1 MKSNNYRFDIF
12 VSGEESMRLNPL
24 LMEKLAGEEEYAAGR
39 DLEEIGAVKTAEED
53 RGMIRYT
60 VAGQPPHS
68 VTLTRRLVIHCDCD
82 VFLHKGCC
90 RHAVAV
96 WLYADRRKVPES
108 MMKKQAPE
116 TAAELSDMIL
126 REMPAEAN
134 VRLEVTL
141 VLPQKAGQ
149 ELRIGL
155 RTGEKK
161 LYVIKD
167 IRHFLTAL
175 EAGETIELGK
185 DFVYQPEWMRYSD
198 DDMRVLDLLRKLC
211 SAREPGTTA
220 CNPAANRLMRLPE
233 PFAEELLET
242 IGETTLRVMDQSGK
256 IQHGK
261 PVRGAQVPLHFAVNL
276 GPRGLQV
283 SGRIPPD
290 LQPVTAACTWIIAG
304 GSLIRTE
311 REQIRLIRL
320 IYENQYEGRC
330 LMEYPLSD
338 TERVIGEILPYLKI
352 RGAVEIGETLRKRLV
367 RLPLKTEVYLDR
379 DGKSVIATILF
390 RYGDI
395 TLNPFG
401 ANEKKITLDKGEQLL
416 LRDAE
421 GEHRVLDILAN
432 AGFRVG
438 KDNIR
443 LSGTDAVFDFVGKG
457 VKRLQEAADVF
468 LSREFKRIVP
478 RRPIMSGSMRMNGDR
493 IELMLTRDGE
503 PIDEILELMEALSR
517 KRRYFRLRS
526 GEFLDLEDL
535 AGWQETA
542 AGIYE
547 AAVRD
552 GNELNRDTIVLR
564 AYRAGYLTSMLENS
578 GIKIV
583 LDAKVRELSES
594 LAAGGRETDAPEMAS
609 GVSLRDYQKRGYEWM
624 IALDRMHMGGILAD
638 DMGLGKTA
646 QIIALLIATREA
658 GRTSLVVAPTSLTY
672 NWLSEF
678 RKFAPN
684 LSVTVL
690 SGNGTQRAGLIRH
703 IISNGDVD
711 VVITSYP
718 LIRRDI
724 GLLKDHQFRFV
735 ILDEAQ
741 NIKNAGSV
749 AAQAVKQLQADTRF
763 ALTGTPMENGV
774 GELWSLFD
782 FVLPGYLP
790 GYNTF
795 LRKYQD
801 GENADDLLKKI
812 HPFLIRRLKQDVLE
826 ELPDKMETT
835 LTARMTPEQEKIY
848 RAALERLRPQINK
861 LLEEKGAARGRIEV
875 LSAITELREICC
887 HPSLVMSDYRG
898 ESGKEEM
905 LLELLPEMIRDGRRV
920 LLFSQFTSMLKLLRA
935 RLEENGFSTLYL
947 DGETPA
953 GERLALTERFNQGEG
968 QIFLISLKAGG
979 SGLNLTGADMVILYD
994 PWWNPAAEEQATD
1007 RAHRIGQEK
1016 KVTVIRMVTGE
1027 TIEEQVVE
1035 LGARK
1040 KALFE
1045 RLITPGE
1052 TVISAMSEQEIR
1064 ALFE

>member
-1 MKSNNYRFDIF
+1 
-12 VSGEESMRLNPL
+12 MRLNPL

-39 DLEEIGAVKTAEED
+39 DLEETGAVKITEED
-53 RGMIRYT
+53 KGMIRCA
-60 VAGQPPHS
+60 VGGQGPHN
-68 VTLTRRLVIHCDCD
+68 VTLTRWLVIHCDCD

-96 WLYADRRKVPES
+96 WLYADRRKIPES

-116 TAAELSDMIL
+116 TAAELSQIIL
-126 REMPAEAN
+126 RDMPAEAN

-141 VLPQKAGQ
+141 VLPQKSGQ

-167 IRHFLTAL
+167 IRRFLTSA
-175 EAGETIELGK
+175 EAEETIPLGK
-185 DFVYQPEWMRYSD
+185 EFVYQPEWMRYSD
-198 DDMRVLDLLRKLC
+198 DDERLLNLLRKLC
-211 SAREPGTTA
+211 SAQETGPHASG
-220 CNPAANRLMRLPE
+220 PVNRLILLPD
-233 PFAEELLET
+233 PFAEELLDQAGDT
-242 IGETTLRVMDQSGK
+242 PIRVMDQSGK
-256 IQHGK
+256 IVHCK
-261 PVRGAQVPLHFAVNL
+261 PVRGAQVPMHFTVNL

-290 LQPVTAACTWIIAG
+290 LQPVTAGCTWVMTG
-304 GSLIRTE
+304 GNLIKTE
-311 REQIRLIRL
+311 KDQTKLIRL

-330 LMEYPLSD
+330 LMEYPLND
-338 TERVIGEILPYLKI
+338 TERVIGEVLPYLKI
-352 RGAVEIGETLRKRLV
+352 RGAVEIGEELRKRLV
-367 RLPLKTEVYLDR
+367 RLPLKTAVYLDK
-379 DGKSVIATILF
+379 DGKSVIASVRFTYGEIIL
-390 RYGDI
+390 D
-395 TLNPFG
+395 PFG
-401 ANEKKITLDKGEQLL
+401 AAEKKITLDKGEQLL

-421 GEHRVLDILAN
+421 GEHAVLEILAN

-438 KDNIR
+438 KENIR
-443 LSGTDAVFDFVGKG
+443 LSGTDAVFDFVSQG
-457 VKRLQEAADVF
+457 VKRLQEVSEVF

-478 RRPIMSGSMRMNGDR
+478 RRPILSGSMRMNGDR
-493 IELMLTRDGE
+493 LELMLTRDGE
-503 PIDEILELMEALSR
+503 PVDEILELMEALSR

-526 GEFLDLEDL
+526 GEFLDLNDL
-535 AGWQETA
+535 ANWQETA

-552 GNELNRDTIVLR
+552 GNELNRDSIVLR

-578 GIKIV
+578 GVKIE
-583 LDAKVRELSES
+583 LDDEVKALSNS
-594 LAAGGRETDAPEMAS
+594 LANGSGEAETPEMAS

-624 IALDRMHMGGILAD
+624 TALDRMHMGGILAD

-646 QIIALLIATREA
+646 QIIALLLATREE

-678 RKFAPN
+678 HKFAPN

-703 IISNGDVD
+703 ITTNGDVD

-724 GLLKDHQFRFV
+724 SLLKDFRFRFV

-801 GENADDLLKKI
+801 GENAADLLKRI
-812 HPFLIRRLKQDVLE
+812 QPFLIRRLKQDVLE

-835 LTARMTPEQEKIY
+835 LTARMTPEQERIY
-848 RAALERLRPQINK
+848 RAALERLRPQINQ
-861 LLEEKGAARGRIEV
+861 LLDEKGAGRGRIEV

-887 HPSLVMSDYRG
+887 HPALVMSDYKG
-898 ESGKEEM
+898 GSGKEEM
-905 LLELLPEMIRDGRRV
+905 LLELLPEMIRNGRRV
-920 LLFSQFTSMLKLLRA
+920 LIFSQFTSMLRLLRG
-935 RLEENGFSTLYL
+935 RIEENGFNTLYL
-947 DGETPA
+947 DGDTPA
-953 GERLALTERFNQGEG
+953 GERLTLTERFNEGEG
-968 QIFLISLKAGG
+968 EIFLISLKAGG

-1007 RAHRIGQEK
+1007 RAHRIGQQK

-1052 TVISAMSEQEIR
+1052 TVLSAMSEQEIR
-1064 ALFE
+1064 GLFE

>member
-1 MKSNNYRFDIF
+1 
-12 VSGEESMRLNPL
+12 MRLNPL

-39 DLEEIGAVKTAEED
+39 DLEETGAVKITEED
-53 RGMIRYT
+53 KGMIRCA
-60 VAGQPPHS
+60 VGGQGPHN

-96 WLYADRRKVPES
+96 WLYADRRKIPES

-116 TAAELSDMIL
+116 TAAELSQIIL
-126 REMPAEAN
+126 RDMPAEAN

-141 VLPQKAGQ
+141 VLPQKSGQ

-167 IRHFLTAL
+167 IRRFLTSA
-175 EAGETIELGK
+175 EAEETIPLGK
-185 DFVYQPEWMRYSD
+185 EFVYQPEWMRYSD
-198 DDMRVLDLLRKLC
+198 DDERLLNLLRKLC
-211 SAREPGTTA
+211 SAQETGPHASG
-220 CNPAANRLMRLPE
+220 PVNRLIRLPDL
-233 PFAEELLET
+233 FAEELLDQAGDT
-242 IGETTLRVMDQSGK
+242 PIRVMDQSGK
-256 IQHGK
+256 IVHCK
-261 PVRGAQVPLHFAVNL
+261 PVRGAQVPMHFTVNL

-290 LQPVTAACTWIIAG
+290 LQPVTAGCTWVMTG
-304 GSLIRTE
+304 GNLIKTE
-311 REQIRLIRL
+311 KDQTKLIRL

-330 LMEYPLSD
+330 LMEYPLND
-338 TERVIGEILPYLKI
+338 TERVIGEVLPYLKI
-352 RGAVEIGETLRKRLV
+352 RGAVEIGEELRKRLV
-367 RLPLKTEVYLDR
+367 RLPLKTEVYLDK
-379 DGKSVIATILF
+379 DGKSVIASVRFTYGEIIL
-390 RYGDI
+390 D
-395 TLNPFG
+395 PFG
-401 ANEKKITLDKGEQLL
+401 AAEKKITLDKGEQLL

-421 GEHRVLDILAN
+421 GEHAVLEILAN

-438 KDNIR
+438 KENIR
-443 LSGTDAVFDFVGKG
+443 LSGTDAVFDFVSQG
-457 VKRLQEAADVF
+457 VKRLQEVSEVF

-478 RRPIMSGSMRMNGDR
+478 RRPILSGSMRMNGDR
-493 IELMLTRDGE
+493 LELMLTRDGE
-503 PIDEILELMEALSR
+503 PVDEILELMEALSR

-526 GEFLDLEDL
+526 GEFLDLNDL
-535 AGWQETA
+535 ANWQETA

-552 GNELNRDTIVLR
+552 GNELNRDSIVLR

-578 GIKIV
+578 GVKIE
-583 LDAKVRELSES
+583 LDDEVKALSDS
-594 LAAGGRETDAPEMAS
+594 LANGGGKAETPEMAS

-624 IALDRMHMGGILAD
+624 TALDRMHMGGILAD

-646 QIIALLIATREA
+646 QIIALLLATREE

-678 RKFAPN
+678 HKFAPN

-703 IISNGDVD
+703 ITTNGDVD

-724 GLLKDHQFRFV
+724 SLLKDFRFRFV

-801 GENADDLLKKI
+801 GENAADLLKRI
-812 HPFLIRRLKQDVLE
+812 QPFLIRRLKQDVLE

-835 LTARMTPEQEKIY
+835 LTARMTPEQERIY
-848 RAALERLRPQINK
+848 RAALERLRPQINQ
-861 LLEEKGAARGRIEV
+861 LLDEKGAGRGRIEV

-887 HPSLVMSDYRG
+887 HPALVMSDYKG
-898 ESGKEEM
+898 GSGKEEM
-905 LLELLPEMIRDGRRV
+905 LLELLPEMIRNGRRV
-920 LLFSQFTSMLKLLRA
+920 LIFSQFTSMLRLLRG
-935 RLEENGFSTLYL
+935 RIEENGFNTLYL
-947 DGETPA
+947 DGDTPA
-953 GERLALTERFNQGEG
+953 GERLTLTERFNEGEG
-968 QIFLISLKAGG
+968 EIFLISLKAGG

-1007 RAHRIGQEK
+1007 RAHRIGQQK

-1052 TVISAMSEQEIR
+1052 TVLSAMSEQEIR
-1064 ALFE
+1064 GLFE

>member
-1 MKSNNYRFDIF
+1 
-12 VSGEESMRLNPL
+12 MRLNPL
-24 LMEKLAGEEEYAAGR
+24 LMEKLAGPEEYTAGR
-39 DLEEIGAVKTAEED
+39 DLEETGAVRITEED
-53 RGMIRYT
+53 KGMIRCS
-60 VAGQPPHS
+60 VADQGTCN

-82 VFLHKGCC
+82 IFLRKGCC
-90 RHAVAV
+90 RHAIAV
-96 WLYADRRKVPES
+96 WLYADRRKIPES

-116 TAAELSDMIL
+116 IASELSGIIL
-126 REMPAEAN
+126 RDMPAEAN
-134 VRLEVTL
+134 VRLEITL

-167 IRHFLTAL
+167 IRRFLSGS
-175 EAGETIELGK
+175 EANESMQLGK
-185 DFVYQPEWMRYSD
+185 EFLYQPEWMRYSD
-198 DDMRVLDLLRKLC
+198 DDEKVLNLLRKLC
-211 SAREPGTTA
+211 SAQEQGARSNGPT
-220 CNPAANRLMRLPE
+220 ANRLMRLPDS
-233 PFAEELLET
+233 FAEELLELAGDT
-242 IGETTLRVMDQSGK
+242 PLRVMDQSGK
-256 IQHGK
+256 IIHCK
-261 PVRGAQVPLHFAVNL
+261 PVRGIQVPVHCTVSL

-283 SGRIPPD
+283 GGRIPPD
-290 LQPVTAACTWIIAG
+290 LQPVTTGCTWVMTG
-304 GSLIRTE
+304 GNLIKTE
-311 REQIRLIRL
+311 KEQTKLIRL

-330 LMEYPLSD
+330 LMEYPLND
-338 TERVIGEILPYLKI
+338 TERVISEVLPYLKI
-352 RGAVEIGETLRKRLV
+352 RGAVEIGEDLRKRLV
-367 RLPLKTEVYLDR
+367 RMPLKPEIYLDK
-379 DGKSVIATILF
+379 DGKSVIATVRF
-390 RYGDI
+390 TYGDI
-395 TLNPFG
+395 VLNPFS
-401 ANEKKITLDKGEQLL
+401 ATEKKITLDKGEQLL

-421 GEHRVLDILAN
+421 GEHAVLEVLAN

-438 KDNIR
+438 TENIR
-443 LSGTDAVFDFVGKG
+443 LTGSDAVFGFVSQG
-457 VKRLQEAADVF
+457 VKRLQEVGDVF

-478 RRPIMSGSMRMNGDR
+478 RRPILSGSMRMNGDR
-493 IELMLTRDGE
+493 LELMLTRDGE
-503 PIDEILELMEALSR
+503 PVDEILELMEALSR
-517 KRRYFRLRS
+517 KRRYYRLRT
-526 GEFLDLEDL
+526 GEFLDLNDL
-535 AGWQETA
+535 ASWQETA

-552 GNELNRDTIVLR
+552 GNELNRDVIVLR

-578 GIKIV
+578 GLKIE
-583 LDAKVRELSES
+583 LDSEVKALSDS
-594 LAAGGRETDAPEMAS
+594 LASGGGEADAPEMAA

-646 QIIALLIATREA
+646 QIIALLLATREA

-703 IISNGDVD
+703 ITSNGDVD

-724 GLLKDHQFRFV
+724 TLLKDFRFRFV

-801 GENADDLLKKI
+801 GENAADLLKRI
-812 HPFLIRRLKQDVLE
+812 QPFLIRRLKQDVLE

-835 LTARMTPEQEKIY
+835 LTARMTPEQERVY
-848 RAALERLRPQINK
+848 RAALERLRPQINR
-861 LLEEKGAARGRIEV
+861 LLDEKGANRGRIEV

-887 HPSLVMSDYRG
+887 HPSLVISDYRG
-898 ESGKEEM
+898 GSGKEEM
-905 LLELLPEMIRDGRRV
+905 LLELLPEMIRNGRRI
-920 LLFSQFTSMLKLLRA
+920 LIFSQFTSMLRMLRG
-935 RLEENGFSTLYL
+935 RIEENGFNTLYL
-947 DGETPA
+947 DGDTPA
-953 GERLALTERFNQGEG
+953 GERLSLTERFNQGEG
-968 QIFLISLKAGG
+968 EIFLISLKAGG

-1007 RAHRIGQEK
+1007 RAHRIGQQK
-1016 KVTVIRMVTGE
+1016 KVSVVRMVTGE
-1027 TIEEQVVE
+1027 TIEEQVVD
-1035 LGARK
+1035 LGTRK

-1045 RLITPGE
+1045 RLIMPGE
-1052 TVISAMSEQEIR
+1052 TVLSAMSEQEIR
-1064 ALFE
+1064 SLFE

>member
-1 MKSNNYRFDIF
+1 
-12 VSGEESMRLNPL
+12 MRLNPL
-24 LMEKLAGEEEYAAGR
+24 LMEKLAGPEEYAAGK
-39 DLEEIGAVKTAEED
+39 DLEELGAVKTAEED
-53 RGMIRYT
+53 KGMIRYT
-60 VAGQPPHS
+60 VAGPGTHT

-82 VFLHKGCC
+82 VFMRRGCC

-96 WLYADRRKVPES
+96 WLYADRRKVPEN

-116 TAAELSDMIL
+116 TAGELSSIIL

-149 ELRIGL
+149 ELHIGL

-167 IRHFLTAL
+167 IRRFLTSL
-175 EAGETIELGK
+175 EAEESIELGR
-185 DFVYQPEWMRYSD
+185 DFVYQPEWMKYTD
-198 DDMRVLDLLRKLC
+198 DDERILNLLRKLC
-211 SAREPGTTA
+211 SAQEAGMRSGSTS
-220 CNPAANRLMRLPE
+220 ANRLMRLPD
-233 PFAEELLET
+233 PFAAELLELT
-242 IGETTLRVMDQSGK
+242 GDTALRVMDQSGK
-256 IQHGK
+256 ICHCK
-261 PVRGAQVPLHFAVNL
+261 PVRGTQVPIHFTVNL

-283 SGRIPPD
+283 IGRIPPD
-290 LQPVTAACTWIIAG
+290 LQPVTADCSWIMTG

-311 REQIRLIRL
+311 KEQIGLIRL
-320 IYENQYEGRC
+320 IQENQYEGRC

-338 TERVIGEILPYLKI
+338 TERVIGEVLPYLKI
-352 RGAVEIGETLRKRLV
+352 RGAVEIGEDLRKRLV
-367 RLPLKTEVYLDR
+367 RMPLKTEVYLDK
-379 DGKSVIATILF
+379 DGKSVIASVRFL
-390 RYGDI
+390 YGDI

-401 ANEKKITLDKGEQLL
+401 TTEKKITLDKGEQLL

-421 GEHRVLDILAN
+421 GEHRVLDVLAN

-438 KDNIR
+438 KENIR

-457 VKRLQEAADVF
+457 VKRLQEVSEVF

-478 RRPIMSGSMRMNGDR
+478 RRPILSGSMRMNGDR
-493 IELMLTRDGE
+493 LELMLTRDGE
-503 PIDEILELMEALSR
+503 PVEEILELMEALSR

-526 GEFLDLEDL
+526 GEFLDLNDL
-535 AGWQETA
+535 ASWQETA

-552 GNELNRDTIVLR
+552 GNDLNRDTIVLR

-578 GIKIV
+578 GVKIEMDDGV
-583 LDAKVRELSES
+583 KALSES
-594 LAAGGRETDAPEMAS
+594 LANGGTEADAPELAS
-609 GVSLRDYQKRGYEWM
+609 GISLRDYQKRGYEWM
-624 IALDRMHMGGILAD
+624 TALDRMHMGGILAD

-646 QIIALLIATREA
+646 QIIALLLATREE

-703 IISNGDVD
+703 ITSNGDVD

-724 GLLKDHQFRFV
+724 PLLKDYRFRFV

-801 GENADDLLKKI
+801 GENAEDLLKKI
-812 HPFLIRRLKQDVLE
+812 QPFLIRRLKQDVLE

-835 LTARMTPEQEKIY
+835 LTARMTPEQERIY
-848 RAALERLRPQINK
+848 RAALERLRPQIDK
-861 LLEEKGAARGRIEV
+861 LLEEKGAGRGRIEV

-898 ESGKEEM
+898 GSGKEE
-905 LLELLPEMIRDGRRV
+905 LLIELLPEMIRDGRRV
-920 LLFSQFTSMLKLLRA
+920 LLFSQFTSMLKLLKG

-947 DGETPA
+947 DGDTPA
-953 GERLALTERFNQGEG
+953 GERLSLTERFNQGEG

-1007 RAHRIGQEK
+1007 RAHRIGQQK
-1016 KVTVIRMVTGE
+1016 KVTVIRLVTGE

-1052 TVISAMSEQEIR
+1052 TVLSAMTEKEIR
-1064 ALFE
+1064 SLFQ

>member
-1 MKSNNYRFDIF
+1 
-12 VSGEESMRLNPL
+12 MRLNPL
-24 LMEKLAGEEEYAAGR
+24 LMEKLAGDEEYAAGK
-39 DLEEIGAVKTAEED
+39 DLEETGAVKITEED
-53 RGMIRYT
+53 KGLIRCS
-60 VAGQPPHS
+60 VGGQGPHN

-82 VFLHKGCC
+82 VFLRKGCC

-96 WLYADRRKVPES
+96 WLYADRRKIPES

-116 TAAELSDMIL
+116 TASELSGIILKDM
-126 REMPAEAN
+126 PGEAN

-141 VLPQKAGQ
+141 VLPQKTGQ
-149 ELRIGL
+149 DLRIGL

-161 LYVIKD
+161 LYVVKD
-167 IRHFLTAL
+167 IRRFLTSA
-175 EAGETIELGK
+175 EAEETIPLGK

-198 DDMRVLDLLRKLC
+198 DDERLLNLLRKLC
-211 SAREPGTTA
+211 SAQETA
-220 CNPAANRLMRLPE
+220 THASGPANRLIRLPD
-233 PFAEELLET
+233 PFAEELLNLT
-242 IGETTLRVMDQSGK
+242 GDTPLRVMDQSGK
-256 IQHGK
+256 IIHCK
-261 PVRGAQVPLHFAVNL
+261 PVRGAQIPMHFTVNL

-283 SGRIPPD
+283 GGRIPPD
-290 LQPVTAACTWIIAG
+290 LQPVTAGCTWVMTG
-304 GSLIRTE
+304 GNLIKTE
-311 REQIRLIRL
+311 KDQTKLIRL

-330 LMEYPLSD
+330 LMEYPLND
-338 TERVIGEILPYLKI
+338 TERVIGEVLPYLKI
-352 RGAVEIGETLRKRLV
+352 RGAVEIGEELRKRLV
-367 RLPLKTEVYLDR
+367 RLPLKTEVYLDK
-379 DGKSVIATILF
+379 DGKSVIASVRFTYGEIIL
-390 RYGDI
+390 D
-395 TLNPFG
+395 PFG
-401 ANEKKITLDKGEQLL
+401 ASEKKITLDKGEQLL

-421 GEHRVLDILAN
+421 GEHAVLEILAN

-438 KDNIR
+438 RENIR
-443 LSGTDAVFDFVGKG
+443 LSGTDAVFDFVSQG
-457 VKRLQEAADVF
+457 VKRLQEVSEVF

-478 RRPIMSGSMRMNGDR
+478 RRPILSGSMRMNGDR
-493 IELMLTRDGE
+493 LELMLIRDGE
-503 PIDEILELMEALSR
+503 PVDEILELMEALSR

-526 GEFLDLEDL
+526 GEFLDLNDL
-535 AGWQETA
+535 ANWQETA

-552 GNELNRDTIVLR
+552 GNELNRDSIVLR

-578 GIKIV
+578 GVKIE
-583 LDAKVRELSES
+583 LDDEVRALSDS
-594 LAAGGRETDAPEMAS
+594 LANGGGEAETPEMAS
-609 GVSLRDYQKRGYEWM
+609 GISLRDYQKRGYEWM
-624 IALDRMHMGGILAD
+624 TALDRMHMGGILAD

-646 QIIALLIATREA
+646 QIIALLLATRED

-703 IISNGDVD
+703 ITSNGDVD

-724 GLLKDHQFRFV
+724 SLLKDFQFRFV

-801 GENADDLLKKI
+801 GENAADLLKRI
-812 HPFLIRRLKQDVLE
+812 QPFLIRRLKQDVLE

-835 LTARMTPEQEKIY
+835 LTARMTPEQERIY

-861 LLEEKGAARGRIEV
+861 LLEEKGAGRGRIEV

-887 HPSLVMSDYRG
+887 HPSLVMTDYKG
-898 ESGKEEM
+898 GSGKEEM
-905 LLELLPEMIRDGRRV
+905 LLELLPEMIRSGRRV
-920 LLFSQFTSMLKLLRA
+920 LIFSQFTSMLRLLRG
-935 RLEENGFSTLYL
+935 RIEENGFNTLYL
-947 DGETPA
+947 DGDTPA
-953 GERLALTERFNQGEG
+953 GERLSLTERFNQGEG
-968 QIFLISLKAGG
+968 EIFLISLKAGG

-1007 RAHRIGQEK
+1007 RAHRIGQQK
-1016 KVTVIRMVTGE
+1016 KVTVIRLVTGE

-1045 RLITPGE
+1045 RLIMPGE
-1052 TVISAMSEQEIR
+1052 TVLSAMSEQEIR
-1064 ALFE
+1064 ALFS

>member
-1 MKSNNYRFDIF
+1 
-12 VSGEESMRLNPL
+12 MRLNPL

-39 DLEEIGAVKTAEED
+39 DLEETGAVKITEED
-53 RGMIRYT
+53 KGMIRCA
-60 VAGQPPHS
+60 VGGQGPHN

-96 WLYADRRKVPES
+96 WLYADRRKIPES

-116 TAAELSDMIL
+116 TAAELSQIIL
-126 REMPAEAN
+126 RDMPAEAN

-141 VLPQKAGQ
+141 VLPQKSGQ

-155 RTGEKK
+155 RTGKKK

-167 IRHFLTAL
+167 IRRFLTSA
-175 EAGETIELGK
+175 EAEETIPLGK
-185 DFVYQPEWMRYSD
+185 EFVYQPEWMRYSD
-198 DDMRVLDLLRKLC
+198 DDERLLNLLRKLC
-211 SAREPGTTA
+211 SAQETGPHASG
-220 CNPAANRLMRLPE
+220 PVNRLIRLPD
-233 PFAEELLET
+233 PFAEELLDQAGDT
-242 IGETTLRVMDQSGK
+242 PIRVMDQSGK
-256 IQHGK
+256 IVHCK
-261 PVRGAQVPLHFAVNL
+261 PVRGAQVPMHFTVNL

-290 LQPVTAACTWIIAG
+290 LQPVTAGCTWVMTG
-304 GSLIRTE
+304 GNLIKTE
-311 REQIRLIRL
+311 KDQTKLIRL

-330 LMEYPLSD
+330 LMEYPLND
-338 TERVIGEILPYLKI
+338 TERVIGEVLPYLKI
-352 RGAVEIGETLRKRLV
+352 RGAVEIGEELRKRLV
-367 RLPLKTEVYLDR
+367 RLPLKTEVYLDK
-379 DGKSVIATILF
+379 DGKSVIASVRFTYGEIIL
-390 RYGDI
+390 D
-395 TLNPFG
+395 PFG
-401 ANEKKITLDKGEQLL
+401 AAEKKITLDKGEQLL

-421 GEHRVLDILAN
+421 GEHAVLEILAN

-438 KDNIR
+438 KENIR
-443 LSGTDAVFDFVGKG
+443 LSGTDAVFDFVSQG
-457 VKRLQEAADVF
+457 VKRLQEVSEVF

-478 RRPIMSGSMRMNGDR
+478 RRPILSGSMRMNGDR
-493 IELMLTRDGE
+493 LELMLTRDGE
-503 PIDEILELMEALSR
+503 PVDEILELMEALSR

-526 GEFLDLEDL
+526 GEFLDLNDL
-535 AGWQETA
+535 ANWQETA

-552 GNELNRDTIVLR
+552 GNELNRDSIVLR

-578 GIKIV
+578 GVKIE
-583 LDAKVRELSES
+583 LDDEVKALSDS
-594 LAAGGRETDAPEMAS
+594 LANGGGEAETPEMAS

-624 IALDRMHMGGILAD
+624 TALDRMHMGGILAD

-646 QIIALLIATREA
+646 QIIALLLATREE

-678 RKFAPN
+678 HKFAPN

-703 IISNGDVD
+703 ITTNGDVD

-724 GLLKDHQFRFV
+724 SLLKDFRFRFV

-801 GENADDLLKKI
+801 GENAADLLKRI
-812 HPFLIRRLKQDVLE
+812 QPFLIRRLKQDVLE

-835 LTARMTPEQEKIY
+835 LTARMTPEQERIY
-848 RAALERLRPQINK
+848 RAALERLRPQINQ
-861 LLEEKGAARGRIEV
+861 LLDEKGAGRGRIEV

-887 HPSLVMSDYRG
+887 HPALVMSDYKG
-898 ESGKEEM
+898 GSGKEEM
-905 LLELLPEMIRDGRRV
+905 LLELLPEMIRNGRRV
-920 LLFSQFTSMLKLLRA
+920 LIFSQFTSMLRLLRG
-935 RLEENGFSTLYL
+935 RIEENGFNTLYL
-947 DGETPA
+947 DGDTPA
-953 GERLALTERFNQGEG
+953 GERLTLTERFNEGEG
-968 QIFLISLKAGG
+968 EIFLISLKAGG

-1007 RAHRIGQEK
+1007 RAHRIGQQK

-1052 TVISAMSEQEIR
+1052 TVLSAMSEQEIR
-1064 ALFE
+1064 GLFE

>member
-1 MKSNNYRFDIF
+1 
-12 VSGEESMRLNPL
+12 MRLNPL
-24 LMEKLAGEEEYAAGR
+24 LMEKLSGPEEFAAGR
-39 DLEEIGAVKTAEED
+39 DLEEIGAVKIAEED
-53 RGMIRYT
+53 KGLLRCT
-60 VAGQPPHS
+60 VAGQRPHT

-82 VFLHKGCC
+82 TFMKKGCC

-96 WLYADRRKVPES
+96 WLYADRRKVPER
-108 MMKKQAPE
+108 MMKRQAPE
-116 TAAELSDMIL
+116 TAGELTELIL
-126 REMPAEAN
+126 HEMPSERN
-134 VRLEVTL
+134 IRLEVTL
-141 VLPQKAGQ
+141 ALPQKAGQ
-149 ELRIGL
+149 DLRIGL
-155 RTGEKK
+155 RTGDKK

-167 IRHFLTAL
+167 IPRYLNAL
-175 EAGETIELGK
+175 EAKENYPLGK
-185 DFVYQPEWMRYSD
+185 EFVYQPEWMNYSD
-198 DDMRVLDLLRKLC
+198 EDEKVLNILRKLC
-211 SAREPGTTA
+211 SAQEPGA
-220 CNPAANRLMRLPE
+220 RYSGSAPNRMLRFPD
-233 PFAEELLET
+233 PFADELLELSDG
-242 IGETTLRVMDQSGK
+242 IALRIMDQSGQIHHCK
-256 IQHGK
+256 PIRGIQL
-261 PVRGAQVPLHFAVNL
+261 PMHFSVNL

-290 LQPVTAACTWIIAG
+290 LQPVTVSCSWVMTDG
-304 GSLIRTE
+304 NLIKTE
-311 REQIRLIRL
+311 KDQTGLIKL
-320 IYENQYEGRC
+320 ISENQYEGRS
-330 LMEYPLSD
+330 LMEYALQD
-338 TERVIGEILPYLKI
+338 TERVIGEVLPYLKI
-352 RGAVEIGETLRKRLV
+352 RGALEIGEELRKRLV
-367 RLPLKTEVYLDR
+367 RLPLKAEVYLDK
-379 DGKSVIATILF
+379 DGKSVIASVRF
-390 RYGDI
+390 SYGGI
-395 TLNPFG
+395 ILNPFG
-401 ANEKKITLDKGEQLL
+401 AEEKKITLEKGEQLL

-421 GEHRVLDILAN
+421 GEHQVLEILAN

-438 KDNIR
+438 QEHIR
-443 LSGTDAVFDFVGKG
+443 LSGTDAVFDFVSQG
-457 VKRLQEAADVF
+457 VRKLQEVSEVF

-478 RRPIMSGSMRMNGDR
+478 RRPILSGSMRMNGDKL
-493 IELMLTRDGE
+493 ELMLTQDGE
-503 PIDEILELMEALSR
+503 PMEGILELMEALSR

-526 GEFLDLEDL
+526 GEFLDLNDL
-535 AGWQETA
+535 ADWQETA

-564 AYRAGYLTSMLENS
+564 AYRAGYLSNMLENS
-578 GIKIV
+578 GARITMDDEVK
-583 LDAKVRELSES
+583 ELAES
-594 LAAGGRETDAPEMAS
+594 LAGGGRAAETPELAS
-609 GVSLRDYQKRGYEWM
+609 GISLRDYQKRGYEWM
-624 IALDRMHMGGILAD
+624 AALDRMHMGGILAD

-646 QIIALLIATREA
+646 QIIALLLANREA

-678 RKFAPN
+678 RKFSPD

-703 IISNGDVD
+703 IIQNGDVD

-724 GLLKDHQFRFV
+724 SLLKDYPFRFV

-801 GENADDLLKKI
+801 GENSADLLKRI
-812 HPFLIRRLKQDVLE
+812 QPFLIRRLKQDVLE

-835 LTARMTPEQEKIY
+835 LTAHMTPEQERIY
-848 RAALERLRPQINK
+848 RAALERLRPRISK
-861 LLEEKGAARGRIEV
+861 LLEEKGSGRSRIEV

-887 HPSLVMSDYRG
+887 HPSLVMTDYRG
-898 ESGKEEM
+898 GSGKEEL
-905 LLELLPEMIRDGRRV
+905 LLELLPEMIQTGRRV
-920 LLFSQFTSMLKLLRA
+920 LIFSQFTSMLRLLRT
-935 RLEENGFSTLYL
+935 RIEESGFSTLYL
-947 DGETPA
+947 DGDTPA
-953 GERLALTERFNQGEG
+953 GERLSLTERFNQGEG

-979 SGLNLTGADMVILYD
+979 SGLNLTGADLVILYD

-1007 RAHRIGQEK
+1007 RAHRIGQQK
-1016 KVTVIRMVTGE
+1016 KVTVIRMVTGA

-1052 TVISAMSEQEIR
+1052 TVLSAMSEQEIR
-1064 ALFE
+1064 ALFA